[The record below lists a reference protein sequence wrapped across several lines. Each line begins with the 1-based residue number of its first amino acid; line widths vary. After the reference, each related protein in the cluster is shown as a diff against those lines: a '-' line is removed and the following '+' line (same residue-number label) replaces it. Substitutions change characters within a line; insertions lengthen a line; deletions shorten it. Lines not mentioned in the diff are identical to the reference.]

1 MVEATPI
8 LQQAPT
14 PAQAQA
20 MSAAVMALARQ
31 RAIKAVKQE
40 IRDRG
45 NKPQYMARGEIVAA
59 ANDYLGNH
67 RELIAE
73 AKETVLRWHAAGMFG
88 PRGGIRTRARRARL
102 NTHAQEAKA

>member
-1 MVEATPI
+1 MDEAVRI

-31 RAIKAVKQE
+31 RAIKAVKQQ

-45 NKPQYMARGEIVAA
+45 LKPQYMALREIVAA
-59 ANDYLGNH
+59 ASEYLPH
-67 RELIAE
+67 HPELIAE
-73 AKETVLRWHAAGMFG
+73 AKETVLRWHGEGMFG
-88 PRGGIRTRARRARL
+88 PRGGIRNRVRRAG
-102 NTHAQEAKA
+102 

>member
-1 MVEATPI
+1 MVEATRI
-8 LQQAPT
+8 LHLAPT

-31 RAIKAVKQE
+31 GAIKIVKQQ

-45 NKPQYMARGEIVAA
+45 QKPQYMALSEIVATA
-59 ANDYLGNH
+59 REYLANH
-67 RELIAE
+67 TELIAE

-88 PRGGIRTRARRARL
+88 PRGGIRTRARHATL
-102 NTHAQEAKA
+102 NTDAQEAKA